1 MTACERRRA
10 ATVTLTR
17 QACRVSVVS
26 VSVPCP
32 ESGPDALSP
41 PPGLPAPRG
50 FRTAFAAA
58 YAVAY
63 LVGGERRML
72 RLISRYGPIM
82 TMPILS
88 LGEVAIVS
96 DPALA
101 KEVFTAPTDVL
112 LGGEGVGPAAAIY
125 GSGSM
130 FVQEEPEHLRRRKLL
145 TPSLHGAALTS
156 YVPIIENS
164 TRAAMR
170 SWPVDRPFQMLEA
183 ARSLMLDVIVKVIF
197 GVEEPDEVRRLGRP
211 FERLLNLG
219 VSEQLT
225 VRYALRRLGAL
236 RVWPSRARAFR
247 EIDDVVMPLIA
258 QRRGDP
264 GLTEQSDVLALLMC
278 ARGEDGERLSDS
290 EIRDDLITLVLAG
303 HETTATTLAWAFDLL
318 LHHPD
323 ALQRVREEA
332 VSGAEEFTTAVINE
346 TLRVRPPA
354 PLTARVAAK
363 PFRIGGYCVD
373 AGTRIVVHIIAI
385 NRHSDVY
392 DHPNE
397 FRPERFLGT
406 RPQTFAWVPFGG
418 GVKRCLGAAFSVRE
432 LITVLHTLLRE
443 GEFSAV
449 DARPERIV
457 RRSIMLAPR
466 HGTRVVFRPYRS
478 FQESF
483 ENLPSGGG
491 EPRL

>member
-1 MTACERRRA
+1 VPASALRRKNA
-10 ATVTLTR
+10 
-17 QACRVSVVS
+17 
-26 VSVPCP
+26 
-32 ESGPDALSP
+32 PDDLSP
-41 PPGLPAPRG
+41 PPGLPAPRMV
-50 FRTAFAAA
+50 RSAFAAA

-63 LVGGERRML
+63 LIGGERRML
-72 RLISRYGPIM
+72 RLIRRYGPIM

-88 LGEVAIVS
+88 LGDVAIVS
-96 DPALA
+96 DPELA
-101 KEVFTAPTDVL
+101 KQVFTAPTDVL

-145 TPSLHGAALTS
+145 TPPLHGAALSS

-170 SWPVDRPFQMLEA
+170 SWPVDRPFEMLQA

-197 GVEEPDEVRRLGRP
+197 GVDDPDEVRRLGRP

-225 VRYALRRLGAL
+225 LRYALRRLGML
-236 RVWPSRARAFR
+236 RLWPSRARANR

-258 QRRGDP
+258 QRRNDP
-264 GLTEQSDVLALLMC
+264 RLAEQVDILALLMC
-278 ARGEDGERLSDS
+278 ARGDDGEQLSDS
-290 EIRDDLITLVLAG
+290 EIRDDLITLMLAG

-323 ALQRVREEA
+323 ALRRVRSDAISGEEA
-332 VSGAEEFTTAVINE
+332 FTTAVINE

-363 PFRIGGYCVD
+363 PFPIGGYCVD

-385 NRHSDVY
+385 NRNPQIYKHS
-392 DHPNE
+392 NE
-397 FRPERFLGT
+397 FRPERFLGI
-406 RPQTFAWVPFGG
+406 RPQTYAWVPFGG
-418 GVKRCLGAAFSVRE
+418 GVKRCLGASFSMRE
-432 LITVLHTLLRE
+432 LITVLHVLLRE

-449 DARPERIV
+449 DEKPEKIV

-466 HGTRVVFRPYRS
+466 YGTRVRFRPHTGD
-478 FQESF
+478 EH
-483 ENLPSGGG
+483 E
-491 EPRL
+491 

>member
-1 MTACERRRA
+1 MLR
-10 ATVTLTR
+10 
-17 QACRVSVVS
+17 S
-26 VSVPCP
+26 
-32 ESGPDALSP
+32 
-41 PPGLPAPRG
+41 
-50 FRTAFAAA
+50 AFAAA

-63 LVGGERRML
+63 LIGGERRML
-72 RLISRYGPIM
+72 RLIRRYGPIM
-82 TMPILS
+82 TMPILG
-88 LGEVAIVS
+88 LGDVAIVS
-96 DPALA
+96 DPELV
-101 KEVFTAPTDVL
+101 KQVFTAPADVL

-145 TPSLHGAALTS
+145 TPPLHGAALSS

-170 SWPVDRPFQMLEA
+170 SWPVDQPFEMLQA

-197 GVEEPDEVRRLGRP
+197 GVDDPNEVRRLGRP

-225 VRYALRRLGAL
+225 VRYALRQLGTL
-236 RVWPSRARAFR
+236 RVWPSRARANR

-258 QRRGDP
+258 QRRTDP
-264 GLTEQSDVLALLMC
+264 RLEGQLDVLALLMC
-278 ARGEDGERLSDS
+278 ARGDDGEQLSDS
-290 EIRDDLITLVLAG
+290 EIRDDLITLMLAG

-323 ALQRVREEA
+323 ALRRVQEEA
-332 VSGAEEFTTAVINE
+332 MSGAEAFTTAVINE

-354 PLTARVAAK
+354 PFTARVAAK
-363 PFRIGGYCVD
+363 PFPIGGYRVD

-385 NRHSDVY
+385 NRNADTY
-392 DHPNE
+392 EHPHE

-406 RPQTFAWVPFGG
+406 RPQTYAWVPFGG
-418 GVKRCLGAAFSVRE
+418 GVKRCLGASFSMRE
-432 LITVLHTLLRE
+432 LITVMHVLLRE

-449 DARPERIV
+449 DDKPEKIV

-466 HGTRVVFRPYRS
+466 YGTRVRFRP
-478 FQESF
+478 
-483 ENLPSGGG
+483 GAGG
-491 EPRL
+491 EHD